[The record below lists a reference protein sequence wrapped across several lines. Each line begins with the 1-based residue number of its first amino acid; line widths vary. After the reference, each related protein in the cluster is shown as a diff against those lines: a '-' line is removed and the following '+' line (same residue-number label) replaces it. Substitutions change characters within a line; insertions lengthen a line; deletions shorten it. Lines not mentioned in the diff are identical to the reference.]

1 MVNVI
6 FIARHNGINTPI
18 FLVIDGDHA
27 YLAGY
32 HLTNTEDRIT
42 APGCPCCIDTEI
54 FHHIAMIILEQKRS
68 GNIIDKVGWIDDHE
82 TNASIPERKGVKTLF
97 YEKCAKSASL
107 SEEARIKLREKA
119 IWSQGRYL

>member
-6 FIARHNGINTPI
+6 FVARHNGIKTPI

-32 HLTNTEDRIT
+32 YQDKIT
-42 APGCPCCIDTEI
+42 DPGCPCCIDEEI
-54 FHHIAMIILEQKRS
+54 FYHIGMIILEEKRS

-82 TNASIPERKGVKTLF
+82 TYANIPERKGVDKLF